1 MTLRSQVS
9 LKVMAAGR
17 GHFQGSHEKK
27 RGRVLNG
34 TQEGSSRDEAISR
47 IYVWASA

>member
-1 MTLRSQVS
+1 
-9 LKVMAAGR
+9 MAAGR